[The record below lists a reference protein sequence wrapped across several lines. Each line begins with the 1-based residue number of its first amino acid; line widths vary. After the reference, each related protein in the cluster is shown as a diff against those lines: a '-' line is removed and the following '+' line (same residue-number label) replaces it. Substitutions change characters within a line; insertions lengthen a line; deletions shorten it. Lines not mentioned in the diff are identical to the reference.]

1 MSPGLTAE
9 DWDRRLSA
17 LSAPAPAPLLQ
28 SWAWGEVQARAGW
41 RVERLELPGSGLAS
55 VQIRGRPPF
64 ERAYVPRG
72 PVPADRAGLEA
83 LVTWARERRVAR
95 LRVEPETGIG
105 ITPILRELAFRP
117 APQVQ
122 PQYTMVVP
130 LSEPAEEVIAS
141 FNRGTR
147 YNIRLAQKRG
157 VEVVEGRDAEEM
169 ARQAAASAVRQ
180 GIRLPPA
187 SYYRLLLDQLAW
199 CRTYVA
205 RVEGE
210 PVAAMLVIQFDGRG
224 YYMYSGS
231 NGGHREL
238 KPVYAAKWAAIQGA
252 IRNGCRDY
260 DLWGV
265 PPGPDRAHPWYGL
278 WEFKSGFN
286 GELVEYAGCWDLV
299 LGELRHGFGEAS
311 ERARRRIGRLLH
323 RGD

>member
-1 MSPGLTAE
+1 MPPGLTAE
-9 DWDRRLSA
+9 AWDRRLSA
-17 LSAPAPAPLLQ
+17 LSAPEPAPLLQ
-28 SWAWGEVQARAGW
+28 SWSWGEVQARAGW
-41 RVERLELPGSGLAS
+41 RVDRLELPGSGLAS
-55 VQIRGRPPF
+55 VQLRGRPPF

-72 PVPADRAGLEA
+72 PVPSDRAGLEA
-83 LVTWARERRVAR
+83 LVGWARERKVAR

-105 ITPILRELAFRP
+105 IQPILRELGFKP

-122 PQYTMVVP
+122 PQHTMVIS
-130 LSEPAEEVIAS
+130 LAGTEEEVMAS

-157 VEVVEGRDAEEM
+157 VEVVEGRDAAEM
-169 ARQAAASAVRQ
+169 ARQSAASASRQ

-187 SYYRLLLDQLAW
+187 SYYQLLLDQLEW

-205 RVEGE
+205 SVEGE
-210 PVAAMLVIQFDGRG
+210 PVAAMLVIQFDRRG

-231 NGGHREL
+231 NGNRREL
-238 KPVYAAKWAAIQGA
+238 KPVYAAKWEAIQEA

-265 PPGPDRAHPWYGL
+265 PPGPDRTHPWYGL

-286 GELVEYAGCWDLV
+286 GKLVEFVGCWDLV
-299 LGELRHGFGEAS
+299 LGELRHGVGEAG
-311 ERARRRIGRLLH
+311 ERARRRIGRLLR